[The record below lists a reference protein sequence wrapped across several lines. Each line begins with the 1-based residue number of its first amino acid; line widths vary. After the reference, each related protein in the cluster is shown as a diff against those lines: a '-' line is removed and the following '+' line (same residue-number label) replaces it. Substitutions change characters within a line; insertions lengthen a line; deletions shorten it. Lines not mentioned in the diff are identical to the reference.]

1 MVLSLSLPVTVAT
14 RKCVISIK
22 LTIFFF
28 LFCSGA
34 GSIAG
39 IEIER
44 FNIPRPSVGKSKRK
58 IKMRHLKRWFQ
69 KNPLEQE
76 RSQIIPSQGEDRDKS
91 TEEKIPKSLREK
103 GKQRK
108 LFKYLRLRRKAS
120 SSEEVTIP
128 PAVEKNDKKWHKF
141 LNFFKRIKSKRPQVH
156 DQNGMVPR
164 CTSYYSPD
172 GVETYYSTVETA
184 SNLSTPE
191 DWYSHRKE
199 VAYRLFGKSTGLM
212 KINYVK
218 PSTPLFIEGQRMN
231 LMEAYNLDE
240 TSSTSSMDDTVSRS
254 SLILDIQEEQGGLQD
269 NESVFSSVLQFT
281 ESLDGTLDG
290 TEIIQEV
297 SSSTGSRDT
306 GRLDLRSRRNKKVTF
321 AEETTT
327 CEVRAEIRNANDQT
341 KSVNQKNVP
350 VLSRVAM
357 ENFLDNLEK
366 KTRGR
371 NTLPPIKPPVFMEIP
386 RFKPTPLPPKPKL
399 SSELSKRVLIPQDVR
414 QFMADEN
421 RKHFLENRIRP
432 VSRHHQHIFENKLL
446 QEQNELEFRRNAA
459 KQYQRKHQKI
469 TVMKKHKEMARL
481 KVPKHYIRFLGI
493 TLTGLRSFL
502 TLS

>member
-1 MVLSLSLPVTVAT
+1 MHKANNIILL
-14 RKCVISIK
+14 
-22 LTIFFF
+22 

-34 GSIAG
+34 GGIARK
-39 IEIER
+39 EIEK
-44 FNIPRPSVGKSKRK
+44 FNIPRPPVEKSRWK
-58 IKMRHLKRWFQ
+58 IKIRHLKRWFQ
-69 KNPLEQE
+69 KNPFEQE
-76 RSQIIPSQGEDRDKS
+76 KSQIIPSQGEDKDKS
-91 TEEKIPKSLREK
+91 TEEKIAKSPREK

-141 LNFFKRIKSKRPQVH
+141 LNFFKRIKSKRPKVQ
-156 DQNGMVPR
+156 DQNGMVPKS
-164 CTSYYSPD
+164 TSYYSPD
-172 GVETYYSTVETA
+172 GVETYYSTVETT

-191 DWYSHRKE
+191 DGYSHRRE
-199 VAYRLFGKSTGLM
+199 VAFNLFGKSTGLM

-254 SLILDIQEEQGGLQD
+254 SSLLDIQEEQGDLQD
-269 NESVFSSVLQFT
+269 NESVFSSVLSFN

-290 TEIIQEV
+290 TEIMQEAN
-297 SSSTGSRDT
+297 SGTGSRDA
-306 GRLDLRSRRNKKVTF
+306 GRLNLRSRRNKKVTF
-321 AEETTT
+321 AEETRTW
-327 CEVRAEIRNANDQT
+327 EGRVEILNANDQT

-366 KTRGR
+366 KTRRR

-386 RFKPTPLPPKPKL
+386 LSKPTPLAPKPKL
-399 SSELSKRVLIPQDVR
+399 SSELSKRVLIPQDLR

-446 QEQNELEFRRNAA
+446 QEQNELDFRRNAA

-469 TVMKKHKEMARL
+469 IVVKKHKEMARL
-481 KVPKHYIRFLGI
+481 KVPKHYIQFLRWGFI
-493 TLTGLRSFL
+493 HLVSTQNFPKN
-502 TLS
+502 